1 MGIRPFPGLD
11 APGRFDEAEK
21 NVKVWKRDYVISAM
35 IEATFFENAWYLR
48 GFGEFLIDM
57 ISGPHMANAL
67 LDKLLKY
74 KIKMVGH
81 FMGLGVDVI
90 RLGDDVGWQK
100 GMLISPD
107 LWRRY
112 LKPKMRVLIA
122 HIRKHSEAY
131 MSWLLIFSGSP

>member
-1 MGIRPFPGLD
+1 MEDRCR
-11 APGRFDEAEK
+11 GRAFSIFRSEE
-21 NVKVWKRDYVISAM
+21 
-35 IEATFFENAWYLR
+35 FR
-48 GFGEFLIDM
+48 GSPAHARHRSQTDWGYLIDM
-57 ISGPHMANAL
+57 ISRPHMANAL

-112 LKPKMRVLIA
+112 LKPRMRVLIA